1 MLPLNLFQGSFED
14 VEDREALSEVS
25 SDLRLKVHQKV
36 HQLRCLT
43 NIRCSILIKSR
54 TNEYAIYECFPINFL
69 SHNFVNKFIRN
80 Y

>member
-25 SDLRLKVHQKV
+25 SDLRVKVHQKV

-54 TNEYAIYECFPINFL
+54 TDEHVIRDLRMFP
-69 SHNFVNKFIRN
+69 